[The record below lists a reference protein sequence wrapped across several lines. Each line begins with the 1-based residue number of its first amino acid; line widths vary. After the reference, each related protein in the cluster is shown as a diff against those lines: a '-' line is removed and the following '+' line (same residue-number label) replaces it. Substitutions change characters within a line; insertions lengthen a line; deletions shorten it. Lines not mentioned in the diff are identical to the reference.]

1 MSGAQVDTEYGKIS
15 LIKVTY
21 PQISGPLH
29 SESKKVANKRDSPIA
44 LSPDKRFCSF
54 HFADHILPQ
63 VINDLKDLFDPHL
76 EEKYLLFS
84 NLGIANA
91 SPLQPAYSHIFLPRQ
106 RKNTTKKAAH
116 QMSCFSLYCLAT
128 SYSHRGRS

>member
-76 EEKYLLFS
+76 EEKYLIFS
-84 NLGIANA
+84 NLGIANSYTLA
-91 SPLQPAYSHIFLPRQ
+91 TCTFPYLSSPP
-106 RKNTTKKAAH
+106 TKKH
-116 QMSCFSLYCLAT
+116 HKKSSPSNELLFSL
-128 SYSHRGRS
+128 